1 MAKKNVLGRGL
12 GALISDADEIISPK
26 NELIN
31 EIKIDKIEVN
41 PFQPRKEFNE
51 EKLNELAQSIKN
63 LGVIQP
69 ITVRKI
75 NEDKYQLITGER
87 RLRASKIAGLSKIPS
102 YTRTANDSEILEM
115 ALVENI
121 QREDLDA
128 IEIAQS
134 YQQLIDECNLT
145 QENLSERV
153 GKGRATVTNYLR
165 LLKLTPEVQLGI
177 KNNKIQMGH
186 ARALVNIQNPEK
198 QIEIC
203 LKIIDAELSV
213 RKAEELISKINL
225 VDKHSKNKPKGK
237 YSTPTEYHQLENHL
251 SKYFKTNIQFV
262 KTKKGNGRIVIPF
275 KSDSELEYIIELLDK
290 KGSEI

>member
-1 MAKKNVLGRGL
+1 
-12 GALISDADEIISPK
+12 LISDADEIISPK